1 MKWHYTQCFCP
12 ECLASLPYIE
22 PIHTKA
28 MRQAKTEEKFN
39 KVTHIQIVQII
50 NLECHIEGTLH

>member
-1 MKWHYTQCFCP
+1 MKRHYTQCFCP
-12 ECLASLPYIE
+12 ECSVFLPYIV

-39 KVTHIQIVQII
+39 KAMRIQMVQII
-50 NLECHIEGTLH
+50 NLECHIKGMLH